1 MVELPF
7 GGSAAHNPD
16 LDWDQIRETILMMG
30 IAVAQVRH
38 AMEEGSASFT
48 ALANSF
54 ALTCQHI
61 EALNTQLTQILPTL
75 PTKLDLENKIADI
88 TEQNMQS
95 IIAFQFYDRLSQRLE
110 HVCSTISELAVL
122 VADHA
127 LPHQAQAWL
136 DLQRKIRSQYT
147 MEQEKVLFDAIL
159 HGDPIHTALIKAGN
173 ISINFDPTPRP
184 NDDNGIEL
192 F

>member
-1 MVELPF
+1 
-7 GGSAAHNPD
+7 
-16 LDWDQIRETILMMG
+16 MMG

-48 ALANSF
+48 TLANSF
-54 ALTCQHI
+54 AVTCQHI
-61 EALNTQLTQILPTL
+61 ESLRSDLTQILPSL
-75 PTKLDLENKIADI
+75 PAELDLSNKISEI
-88 TEQNMQS
+88 NEQNMQS

-173 ISINFDPTPRP
+173 ISINFDPKPRP
-184 NDDNGIEL
+184 EDDGGIEL

>member
-1 MVELPF
+1 MVELPL

-16 LDWDQIRETILMMG
+16 LAWDQVRETILMMG

-48 ALANSF
+48 TLADSF
-54 ALTCQHI
+54 AVTCQHI
-61 EALNTQLTQILPTL
+61 ESLRNDLTQILPTL
-75 PTKLDLENKIADI
+75 PAELDLPNKISEINA
-88 TEQNMQS
+88 QNMQS

-122 VADHA
+122 VSDHA
-127 LPHQAQAWL
+127 LPHQAHAWL

-173 ISINFDPTPRP
+173 ISINFDPKPRP
-184 NDDNGIEL
+184 ADDGGVEL